1 MKNKHALVITSTI
14 IAGSLLLAATAF
26 AQSPMGGADASAGT
40 GSGTGAAAR
49 ANWQG
54 GGRGPGGM
62 GMMGTTT
69 GNRPPGVFGTVDSIN
84 GSMLTVT
91 SGFGGR
97 GGGAASTT
105 STTTVYSVDA
115 SAATVMKDNATSS
128 LSGIA
133 VGDRV
138 MVAGKISGTSVAA
151 ASIRDGVPQ
160 RGPGGRTGGGNGA
173 GRAGE
178 NQPASGGFFGAIGG
192 FFKRLFGFL

>member
-40 GSGTGAAAR
+40 GSGTGVAAR

-97 GGGAASTT
+97 AGGAA

-115 SAATVMKDNATSS
+115 SVATVMKENATSS
-128 LSGIA
+128 LSDIA

-151 ASIRDGVPQ
+151 TSIRDGVPQ
-160 RGPGGRTGGGNGA
+160 HGPGGRAGGNGS
-173 GRAGE
+173 GKAGE